1 MQQLQGSPFFAA
13 WTVASLER
21 LYFMMERRRSH
32 AAQPP
37 GPSEL
42 CSYPLARLT
51 SMHRILPGDDV
62 VTQGDVADFC
72 FVIASGACDI
82 VVALPPQA
90 DGMEADAERVIMRL
104 PAGTP
109 SSPTGAV

>member
-1 MQQLQGSPFFAA
+1 MAA
-13 WTVASLER
+13 KLNPLPAPGRLGRAKCCAVSLSG
-21 LYFMMERRRSH
+21 LYFQFERTRV
-32 AAQPP
+32 Q
-37 GPSEL
+37 
-42 CSYPLARLT
+42 
-51 SMHRILPGDDV
+51 PGDDV

-82 VVALPPQA
+82 VVALPPPA